1 MKLPRPPDASQCR
14 CRIGAL
20 VLAILL
26 LSSIAHSQAP
36 GQTSGQPLS
45 DDVSGK
51 LNRAVEYLVTQNY
64 RQQSRQVTETISAG
78 EHKSLP
84 IQLVSG
90 ARSAVI
96 ASCGKD
102 CSHVEIALYDYRHQL
117 IARTQEQD
125 DLVTINGNAQ
135 YDGLYEVEI
144 AVPGCHALACEV
156 GLLVMRQELKTP
168 SGARYKLYENRD
180 LDGGD
185 FDTLK
190 NIDLDKCASVCSA
203 DTRCR
208 AYSFDKWNR
217 FCFLKN
223 DIKSPLR
230 LDPRSVTGV
239 REDIQAPPL
248 ATTSPK
254 IEHYHNRAF
263 PGAGYKALQTGQSE
277 TCEAACRGQDR
288 CVAYTFHTKD
298 RVCHLFD
305 ATTEYLPAAG
315 SESGAKVQEVLAD
328 LSKQPPSPSQGSQ
341 QNATAKPVDSKCKDI
356 SGLWHW
362 FTGDT
367 VAINA
372 NGTTQPSPTGIRS
385 DWTCNGGVFVFKWS
399 HGYTDRLSLSADGT
413 RLSGSNNVGIPVWGT
428 RK

>member
-1 MKLPRPPDASQCR
+1 MVQRACSLL
-14 CRIGAL
+14 IAL
-20 VLAILL
+20 CLVCFPLVPWVERAEAVDSADIQARLA
-26 LSSIAHSQAP
+26 H
-36 GQTSGQPLS
+36 
-45 DDVSGK
+45 V
-51 LNRAVEYLVTQNY
+51 VEYLRPQGY
-64 RQQSRQVTETISAG
+64 IQSALEAHDRVAAHTSKRYSV
-78 EHKSLP
+78 H
-84 IQLVSG
+84 LVSG
-90 ARSAVI
+90 VGNAIVAACDSN
-96 ASCGKD
+96 CD
-102 CSHVEIALYDYRHQL
+102 HVEVVLYDYQGKPL
-117 IARTQEQD
+117 GPPTPDKQ
-125 DLVTINGNAQ
+125 DLVIMKGNPQ
-135 YDGLYEVEI
+135 YSGLHEVEI
-144 AVPGCHALACEV
+144 TVPGCHASECEV
-156 GLLVMRQELKTP
+156 GIKVLLQQPGSEGPKPVNYNT
-168 SGARYKLYENRD
+168 YENRD

-185 FDTLK
+185 FDIIK
-190 NIDLDKCASVCSA
+190 NVDLEKCTSA
-203 DTRCR
+203 CDGDSRCR

-223 DIKSPLR
+223 HIASFLR

-305 ATTEYLPAAG
+305 AATEYLPAAG